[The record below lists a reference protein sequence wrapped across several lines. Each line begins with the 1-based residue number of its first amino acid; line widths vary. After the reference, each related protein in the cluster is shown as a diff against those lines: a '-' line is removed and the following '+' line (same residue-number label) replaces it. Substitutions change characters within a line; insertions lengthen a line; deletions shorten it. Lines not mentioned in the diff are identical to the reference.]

1 MIYYLKMILEKME
14 SSNKDENYEE
24 EYEDEDVDE
33 DYMEKGFVVE
43 LLPDN
48 NILMANKRKIYL
60 FYINS
65 LEKKDHYFLDN
76 NTHKHCILD
85 VKFIKN
91 NLIVTSDNRKIIIW
105 EYTKNHFIQLNKKIN
120 IDNSYYYAGY
130 DDDDDI
136 DKLRL
141 IKSQKYPKSIYII
154 FNKKI
159 IQYDLITGEQML
171 KYLLNISYELTKEFH
186 EFLRPFTFYDKKVQK
201 EYFFF
206 IKSDIIEKKDD
217 CYPKITRTIIK
228 LSEKNKIVSEF
239 NVDQY
244 YKNEGDYFIGK
255 NEKQNCF
262 YIFVNQYNSL
272 VCNIYCYDFNF
283 KIVSSLKIKYTN
295 TLLLHTWGNVN
306 FEDHYEIEF
315 ILSEFVDIDKFYF
328 IYLMNSSTPWE
339 VNTIG
344 LGTSEN
350 NKKNIPLHI
359 GAEDYYHREGINF
372 LGIKIL
378 NETQLLVWM
387 GDEYKVIPKNQ
398 FHKDNCK
405 GLFDYIYL

>member
-1 MIYYLKMILEKME
+1 ME
-14 SSNKDENYEE
+14 SSNKDKDYEE
-24 EYEDEDVDE
+24 KEEEEEDVD
-33 DYMEKGFVVE
+33 DDYYMEKGFVVE

-48 NILMANKRKIYL
+48 NILMANKRNIYL
-60 FYINS
+60 FYIIS

-76 NTHKHCILD
+76 NSHKHCILD
-85 VKFIKN
+85 VKFVKN
-91 NLIVTSDNRKIIIW
+91 NLIVTTDNRKIIVW
-105 EYTKNHFIQLNKKIN
+105 EYTKNHSIQLKKRIK
-120 IDNSYYYAGY
+120 IDNSYDY

-141 IKSQKYPKSIYII
+141 IKSQKYPNSIYII
-154 FNKKI
+154 FDKKI

-171 KYLLNISYELTKEFH
+171 KYLLDISYVLDKEFH
-186 EFLRPFTFYDKKVQK
+186 EFLKPFTFYDKKTQK
-201 EYFFF
+201 EYFFI
-206 IKSDIIEKKDD
+206 IKADIINDNAD
-217 CYPKITRTIIK
+217 YPQRSRTIIK
-228 LSEKNKIVSEF
+228 LSEKNEIESEF
-239 NVDQY
+239 NVYQY

-272 VCNIYCYDFNF
+272 FCNIYCYDFNF
-283 KIVSSLKIKYTN
+283 KVVSSLKIKYTN
-295 TLLLHTWGNVN
+295 TLPLYYDQDAK

-315 ILSEFVDIDKFYF
+315 LESEFVDIDKFYF
-328 IYLMNSSTPWE
+328 IYMMNSSPPIE

-344 LGTSEN
+344 LGTSEI

-359 GAEDYYHREGINF
+359 RGEDYHHREGINF

-387 GDEYKVIPKNQ
+387 GDEYKVIQKNQ
-398 FHKDNCK
+398 FYKDNTK
-405 GLFDYIYL
+405 GLFDYCY